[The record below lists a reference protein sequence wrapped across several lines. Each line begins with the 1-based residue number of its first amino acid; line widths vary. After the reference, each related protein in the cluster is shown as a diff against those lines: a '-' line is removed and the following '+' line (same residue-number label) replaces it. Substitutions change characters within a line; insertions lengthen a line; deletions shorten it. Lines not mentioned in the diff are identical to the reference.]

1 MAASAARISS
11 AARRPS
17 SVWEGGM
24 RTSAITRSGRWALAL
39 RTRSGPS
46 PALPTTSWPSSSS
59 SRTRPSRSSSW
70 SSPITIRMRGPE
82 YGLRRPSLASCA
94 LNNADGEP
102 RGRLIKRI
110 VRLFRPYRGRTAL
123 ILVSILVTS
132 GLGIVNPLLIQ
143 VVFDDALFV
152 SGGPDLSLLYLL
164 VGVMIAIPIVTGV
177 LGVGQTYLT
186 NFVGNRVMQD
196 LRDRLYAHL
205 QSMPLAFFTGTRTG
219 EIQSRLAND
228 VGGVQTV
235 VTSTASSILSNVV
248 TVSSSLVAMVVL
260 SWQLTVVSLILVPL
274 FVFLTWRVGRVRR
287 AVTAETQESMAEMSA
302 ITQETLSV
310 SGILLSKVFERRA
323 DEIERYRRAN
333 ERLAG
338 LQVRQQMTGQG
349 FFALVQAF
357 FGITP
362 AIIYLVAGV
371 TLEGGSGAA
380 ISAGTIVAFTTLQT
394 RLFFPI
400 IQLLRVSVEIQSSLA
415 LFERVFEYLDLQP
428 DIVDSPDAVRLDP
441 QSVRGEVALRDVIFE
456 YPESSPLAVA
466 AAVSTDGADGRPR
479 RRALDELSLTIEP
492 GQLAALV
499 GPSGAGKTTVSYLI
513 PRLYDP
519 TSGAVEIDG
528 IDVRRIMLASLAE
541 IVGVVTQ
548 ETYLFHAS
556 VRENLLYA
564 KRDATQEE
572 LEAAA
577 RAALIHDRIVELDD
591 GYDTLVGE
599 RGYRLSGGEK
609 QRIAIARVVLK
620 DPRVL
625 ILDEATSALDTTS
638 ERLVQAALEPLM
650 EGRTTLAIAHRLST
664 ILAADKILFV
674 DRGRLVEQGAHSELL
689 ARGGLYAQLYHEQFQ
704 DGLVEA
710 SCADG
715 VVLSNGGVVRT
726 GQAA

>member
-1 MAASAARISS
+1 MADATVDR
-11 AARRPS
+11 
-17 SVWEGGM
+17 E
-24 RTSAITRSGRWALAL
+24 
-39 RTRSGPS
+39 
-46 PALPTTSWPSSSS
+46 
-59 SRTRPSRSSSW
+59 
-70 SSPITIRMRGPE
+70 
-82 YGLRRPSLASCA
+82 
-94 LNNADGEP
+94 
-102 RGRLIKRI
+102 RGRLVRRI
-110 VRLFRPYRGRTAL
+110 VGLFAAYRGRTAL
-123 ILVSILVTS
+123 ILASIVVTS
-132 GLGIVNPLLIQ
+132 ALGIVNPLLIQ

-152 SGGPDLSLLYLL
+152 QGGPDLGLLYAL
-164 VGVMIAIPIVTGV
+164 VALMVAIPIVLGL
-177 LGVGQTYLT
+177 LGVAQTYLT
-186 NFVGNRVMQD
+186 NWVGNQVMQD
-196 LRDRLYAHL
+196 LRDRLYSHL

-248 TVSSSLVAMVVL
+248 TVISSLVAMVIL
-260 SWQLTVVSLILVPL
+260 SWELTAVSLILVPL
-274 FVFLTWRVGRVRR
+274 FVYLTWRVGRLRR
-287 AVTAETQESMAEMSA
+287 AVTAQTQESMAEMSA

-310 SGILLSKVFERRA
+310 SGILLAKVFERRA

-362 AIIYLVAGV
+362 AIVYLVAGV
-371 TLEGGSGAA
+371 GLAGGSGPQ
-380 ISAGTIVAFTTLQT
+380 ISAGTIVAFTALQT

-400 IQLLRVSVEIQSSLA
+400 ISLLRVSVEIQSSLA
-415 LFERVFEYLDLQP
+415 LFERVFEYLDLEAE
-428 DIVDSPDAVRLDP
+428 IVDSPDARTLDP
-441 QSVRGEVALRDVIFE
+441 SSVRGEVGFRDVSFE
-456 YPESSPLAVA
+456 YPRSSPLIDGPVG
-466 AAVSTDGADGRPR
+466 DGADGRPR
-479 RRALDELSLTIEP
+479 RRALNHLSLTVEP

-519 TSGAVEIDG
+519 TEGRVEIDG
-528 IDVRRIMLASLAE
+528 LDVRKIRLASLSE

-556 VRENLLYA
+556 VRDNLLYA
-564 KRDATQEE
+564 RRDATQEE

-577 RAALIHDRIVELDD
+577 RAALIHDRITELDE
-591 GYDTLVGE
+591 GYDTFVGE

-609 QRIAIARVVLK
+609 QRVAIARVFLK
-620 DPRVL
+620 DPRIL

-638 ERLVQAALEPLM
+638 ERLVQAAFEPLM
-650 EGRTTLAIAHRLST
+650 KGRTTLAIAHRLST
-664 ILAADKILFV
+664 IFAADVIFV
-674 DRGRLVEQGAHSELL
+674 LDRGRLVERGTHAELL
-689 ARGGLYAQLYHEQFQ
+689 ARGGVYARLYHEQFQ

-715 VVLSNGGVVRT
+715 VVLSNGGVVHT
-726 GQAA
+726 GRAPEPVA

>member
-1 MAASAARISS
+1 MN
-11 AARRPS
+11 P
-17 SVWEGGM
+17 V
-24 RTSAITRSGRWALAL
+24 T
-39 RTRSGPS
+39 P
-46 PALPTTSWPSSSS
+46 
-59 SRTRPSRSSSW
+59 
-70 SSPITIRMRGPE
+70 
-82 YGLRRPSLASCA
+82 GLVR
-94 LNNADGEP
+94 
-102 RGRLIKRI
+102 RI
-110 VRLFRPYRGRTAL
+110 VGLFRPYRGLTAL

-143 VVFDDALFV
+143 VVFDDALFPP
-152 SGGPDLSLLYLL
+152 GGPDLGLLYVL
-164 VGVMIAIPIVTGV
+164 VGVMVAIPIVLGL

-186 NFVGNRVMQD
+186 NLVGNRVMQD

-248 TVSSSLVAMVVL
+248 TVVSSLVAMVVL
-260 SWQLTVVSLILVPL
+260 SWELTVVSLILVPL
-274 FVFLTWRVGRVRR
+274 FVYLTWRVGRVRR
-287 AVTAETQESMAEMSA
+287 AVTAQTQESMAEMSA

-371 TLEGGSGAA
+371 ALDSGSGPQ
-380 ISAGTIVAFTTLQT
+380 ISAGTIVAFTALQT

-415 LFERVFEYLDLQP
+415 LFERVFEYLDLESE
-428 DIVDSPDAVRLDP
+428 IVDAPDAVDLDP
-441 QSVRGEVALRDVIFE
+441 RAVRGHVALHDVSFE
-456 YPESSPLAVA
+456 YPQGSPL
-466 AAVSTDGADGRPR
+466 SGDGSGDGADGRPR
-479 RRALDELSLTIEP
+479 RRALDDLSLTIEP

-519 TSGAVEIDG
+519 SSGRVEIDG
-528 IDVRRIMLASLAE
+528 VEVRKIRLASLAE

-556 VRENLLYA
+556 VRDNLLYA
-564 KRDATQEE
+564 KRDATQDE
-572 LEAAA
+572 LEEAA
-577 RAALIHDRIVELDD
+577 RAALIHDRIAELDE

-609 QRIAIARVVLK
+609 QRVAIARVFLK
-620 DPRVL
+620 DPRIL

-638 ERLVQAALEPLM
+638 ERLVQAAFEPLM

-664 ILAADKILFV
+664 IFAADVIFV
-674 DRGRLVEQGAHSELL
+674 LDGGRLVESGTHAELL
-689 ARGGLYAQLYHEQFQ
+689 ARGDLYARLYHEQFQ

-715 VVLSNGGVVRT
+715 VVLANGGVVRT
-726 GQAA
+726 GGVASTVLDQ

>member
-1 MAASAARISS
+1 
-11 AARRPS
+11 
-17 SVWEGGM
+17 
-24 RTSAITRSGRWALAL
+24 LN
-39 RTRSGPS
+39 
-46 PALPTTSWPSSSS
+46 TTD
-59 SRTRPSRSSSW
+59 
-70 SSPITIRMRGPE
+70 
-82 YGLRRPSLASCA
+82 A
-94 LNNADGEP
+94 EP
-102 RGRLIKRI
+102 RARLVKRI

-152 SGGPDLSLLYLL
+152 EGGPDLGLLYPL

-186 NFVGNRVMQD
+186 NVVGNRVMQD

-362 AIIYLVAGV
+362 AIIYLVAGL
-371 TLEGGSGAA
+371 TLDSGSGPA

-415 LFERVFEYLDLQP
+415 LFERVFEYLDLEP
-428 DIVDSPDAVRLDP
+428 EIVDAPDAVEPDP
-441 QSVRGEVALRDVIFE
+441 RFVRGEVALRDVTFE
-456 YPESSPLAVA
+456 YPA
-466 AAVSTDGADGRPR
+466 ADDGRPSSDGSGR
-479 RRALDELSLTIEP
+479 RRALDHLSLAIEP

-519 TSGAVEIDG
+519 SSGTVEIDG
-528 IDVRRIMLASLAE
+528 TDVRKIRLASLAE

-556 VRENLLYA
+556 VRANLLYA
-564 KRDATQEE
+564 RPDASEDE

-609 QRIAIARVVLK
+609 QRIAIARVILK

-650 EGRTTLAIAHRLST
+650 EGRTTIAIAHRLST
-664 ILAADKILFV
+664 IFAADVIFV
-674 DRGRLVEQGAHSELL
+674 LDRGQLIEQGTHAELL
-689 ARGGLYAQLYHEQFQ
+689 AQGGVYARLYHEQFQ

-715 VVLSNGGVVRT
+715 VVLANGGVVHT
-726 GQAA
+726 GAAA

>member
-1 MAASAARISS
+1 VR
-11 AARRPS
+11 
-17 SVWEGGM
+17 
-24 RTSAITRSGRWALAL
+24 
-39 RTRSGPS
+39 
-46 PALPTTSWPSSSS
+46 
-59 SRTRPSRSSSW
+59 
-70 SSPITIRMRGPE
+70 
-82 YGLRRPSLASCA
+82 
-94 LNNADGEP
+94 
-102 RGRLIKRI
+102 RI
-110 VRLFRPYRGRTAL
+110 VGLFSPYRGRTAL
-123 ILVSILVTS
+123 ILVSIVVTS
-132 GLGIVNPLLIQ
+132 ALGIVNPLLIQ
-143 VVFDDALFV
+143 VVFDDALFTE
-152 SGGPDLSLLYLL
+152 GGPKLGLLYAL
-164 VGVMIAIPIVTGV
+164 VGVMVAIPLV
-177 LGVGQTYLT
+177 LGALGVAQTYLT
-186 NFVGNRVMQD
+186 NWVGNRVMQD
-196 LRDRLYAHL
+196 LRDRLYVHL

-248 TVSSSLVAMVVL
+248 TVASSMVAMLVL
-260 SWQLTVVSLILVPL
+260 SWELTLVSLILVPL
-274 FVFLTWRVGRVRR
+274 FVFLTWRVGRARR
-287 AVTAETQESMAEMSA
+287 AVTARTQESMAEMSA

-310 SGILLSKVFERRA
+310 SGILLAKVFERRA

-362 AIIYLVAGV
+362 AIVYLVAGI
-371 TLEGGSGAA
+371 TLASGTGPQ
-380 ISAGTIVAFTTLQT
+380 ISAGTIVAFTALQT

-400 IQLLRVSVEIQSSLA
+400 ISLLRVSVEIQSSLA
-415 LFERVFEYLDLQP
+415 LFERVFEYLDLEAE
-428 DIVDSPDAVRLDP
+428 IVDAPDAVTLEP
-441 QSVRGEVALRDVIFE
+441 EAVRGGVTLDDVSFF
-456 YPESSPLAVA
+456 YPQSSPLAGDRDG
-466 AAVSTDGADGRPR
+466 DGAGPPAR
-479 RRALDELSLTIEP
+479 RRALDHLSLKVEP

-513 PRLYDP
+513 PRLYDA
-519 TSGAVEIDG
+519 SEGRVEVDG
-528 IDVRRIMLASLAE
+528 LDVRKIRLASLSQ

-556 VRENLLYA
+556 VRDNLIYA

-577 RAALIHDRIVELDD
+577 RSALSHDRIVELDD

-609 QRIAIARVVLK
+609 QRVAIARVILK
-620 DPRVL
+620 DPRIL

-638 ERLVQAALEPLM
+638 ERLVQAAFEPLM
-650 EGRTTLAIAHRLST
+650 EGRTTVAIAHRLST
-664 ILAADKILFV
+664 IFAADVIFV
-674 DRGRLVEQGAHSELL
+674 LDRGRLAERGTHAGLL

-715 VVLSNGGVVRT
+715 VVLSNGGVVHT
-726 GQAA
+726 GQAAGRAA

>member
-1 MAASAARISS
+1 M
-11 AARRPS
+11 
-17 SVWEGGM
+17 
-24 RTSAITRSGRWALAL
+24 
-39 RTRSGPS
+39 
-46 PALPTTSWPSSSS
+46 
-59 SRTRPSRSSSW
+59 
-70 SSPITIRMRGPE
+70 
-82 YGLRRPSLASCA
+82 
-94 LNNADGEP
+94 NNADGEP
-102 RGRLIKRI
+102 RGRLVKRI

-152 SGGPDLSLLYLL
+152 AGGPDLSLLYVL

-186 NFVGNRVMQD
+186 NIVGNRVMQD

-205 QSMPLAFFTGTRTG
+205 QSMPLSFFTGTRTG

-371 TLEGGSGAA
+371 ALDSGSGPA

-415 LFERVFEYLDLQP
+415 LFERVFEYLDLEP
-428 DIVDSPDAVRLDP
+428 EIVDAPDAVALDP
-441 QSVRGEVALRDVIFE
+441 RTVRGEVALRDVVFE
-456 YPESSPLAVA
+456 YPASSPLAEA
-466 AAVSTDGADGRPR
+466 ADAASTDGADGRPR
-479 RRALDELSLTIEP
+479 RRALDGLSLTIEP

-513 PRLYDP
+513 PRLYDA
-519 TSGAVEIDG
+519 TSGAVEIDD
-528 IDVRRIMLASLAE
+528 IDVRQIRLASLAE

-556 VRENLLYA
+556 VRDNLLYA
-564 KRDATQEE
+564 RRDATQEE
-572 LEAAA
+572 IEAAA

-609 QRIAIARVVLK
+609 QRIAIARVILK

-664 ILAADKILFV
+664 IFAADVIFV
-674 DRGRLVEQGAHSELL
+674 LDRGRLVERGTHAELL
-689 ARGGLYAQLYHEQFQ
+689 SAGGIYARLYHEQFQ

-715 VVLSNGGVVRT
+715 VVLANGGVVRT

>member
-1 MAASAARISS
+1 LSIDGPA
-11 AARRPS
+11 P
-17 SVWEGGM
+17 
-24 RTSAITRSGRWALAL
+24 
-39 RTRSGPS
+39 RTR
-46 PALPTTSWPSSSS
+46 LV
-59 SRTRPSRSSSW
+59 
-70 SSPITIRMRGPE
+70 
-82 YGLRRPSLASCA
+82 
-94 LNNADGEP
+94 
-102 RGRLIKRI
+102 KRI

-152 SGGPDLSLLYLL
+152 EGGPNLGLLYAL
-164 VGVMIAIPIVTGV
+164 VGVMVAIPIVSGL

-186 NFVGNRVMQD
+186 NIVGNRVMQD

-248 TVSSSLVAMVVL
+248 TVSSSLVAMVIL

-362 AIIYLVAGV
+362 AIIYLVAG
-371 TLEGGSGAA
+371 LALDSGSGPA

-415 LFERVFEYLDLQP
+415 LFERVFEYLDLEP
-428 DIVDSPDAVRLDP
+428 DIVDAPDAVRLDP
-441 QSVRGEVALRDVIFE
+441 RSVRGEVALRDVTFQ
-456 YPESSPLAVA
+456 YPESSPLPA
-466 AAVSTDGADGRPR
+466 ATETTDGADGRPR
-479 RRALDELSLTIEP
+479 RRALDQLSLTVEP

-499 GPSGAGKTTVSYLI
+499 GPSGAGKTTVTYLI
-513 PRLYDP
+513 PRLYDA
-519 TSGAVEIDG
+519 TSGTVEIDG
-528 IDVRRIMLASLAE
+528 TNVRTIQLSSLAE
-541 IVGVVTQ
+541 IVGIVTQ

-556 VRENLLYA
+556 VRDNLLYA
-564 KRDATQEE
+564 RRDASEEE

-620 DPRVL
+620 DPRIL

-638 ERLVQAALEPLM
+638 ERLVQAAFEPLM
-650 EGRTTLAIAHRLST
+650 EGRTTIAIAHRLST
-664 ILAADKILFV
+664 IFAADVIFV
-674 DRGRLVEQGAHSELL
+674 LDRGRLVERGTHSELL

-715 VVLSNGGVVRT
+715 VVLSNGGVVHT
-726 GQAA
+726 GSAA

>member
-1 MAASAARISS
+1 LS
-11 AARRPS
+11 
-17 SVWEGGM
+17 
-24 RTSAITRSGRWALAL
+24 
-39 RTRSGPS
+39 
-46 PALPTTSWPSSSS
+46 TTD
-59 SRTRPSRSSSW
+59 
-70 SSPITIRMRGPE
+70 
-82 YGLRRPSLASCA
+82 A
-94 LNNADGEP
+94 EP
-102 RGRLIKRI
+102 RARLVKRI

-152 SGGPDLSLLYLL
+152 QGGPDLGLLYTL
-164 VGVMIAIPIVTGV
+164 VAIMVAIPIVTGLLAV
-177 LGVGQTYLT
+177 WQTYLT

-260 SWQLTVVSLILVPL
+260 SWQLTVVSLLLVPL
-274 FVFLTWRVGRVRR
+274 FVFLTWRVGRARR
-287 AVTAETQESMAEMSA
+287 AVTAQTQESMAEMSA

-371 TLEGGSGAA
+371 TLDGGSGPA

-428 DIVDSPDAVRLDP
+428 DIVDAPDAVRLDP
-441 QSVRGEVALRDVIFE
+441 QSVRGQVALRDVTFE

-479 RRALDELSLTIEP
+479 RRALDQLSLTIEP

-519 TSGAVEIDG
+519 TSGTVEIDA
-528 IDVRRIMLASLAE
+528 IDVRRIRLASLAE

-556 VRENLLYA
+556 VRDNLLYA

-664 ILAADKILFV
+664 IFAADVIFV
-674 DRGRLVEQGAHSELL
+674 LDRGRLAERGTHAELL
-689 ARGGLYAQLYHEQFQ
+689 AHGGIYARLYHEQFQ

-715 VVLSNGGVVRT
+715 IVLSNGGVLRT

>member
-1 MAASAARISS
+1 MSS
-11 AARRPS
+11 T
-17 SVWEGGM
+17 GQ
-24 RTSAITRSGRWALAL
+24 
-39 RTRSGPS
+39 
-46 PALPTTSWPSSSS
+46 
-59 SRTRPSRSSSW
+59 
-70 SSPITIRMRGPE
+70 
-82 YGLRRPSLASCA
+82 
-94 LNNADGEP
+94 EP
-102 RGRLIKRI
+102 RARLVKRI
-110 VRLFRPYRGRTAL
+110 VSLFRPYRARTAL

-152 SGGPDLSLLYLL
+152 QGGPDLSLLYTL
-164 VGVMIAIPIVTGV
+164 VAVMVAIPILTGV
-177 LGVGQTYLT
+177 LGVAQTYLT
-186 NFVGNRVMQD
+186 NVVGNRVMQD

-248 TVSSSLVAMVVL
+248 TVTSSLVAMAVL
-260 SWQLTVVSLILVPL
+260 SWELTLVSLVLVPL
-274 FVFLTWRVGRVRR
+274 FVFLTYRVGRVRR

-310 SGILLSKVFERRA
+310 SGILLSKVFERRG

-362 AIIYLVAGV
+362 AIIYLVAGL
-371 TLEGGSGAA
+371 TLDSGSGPA

-415 LFERVFEYLDLQP
+415 LFERVFEYLDLEP
-428 DIVDSPDAVRLDP
+428 EIVDAPDAVRLDP
-441 QSVRGEVALRDVIFE
+441 RAVRGEVALRDVSFQ
-456 YPESSPLAVA
+456 YPESSPLAA
-466 AAVSTDGADGRPR
+466 AAALDGSDGRPR
-479 RRALDELSLTIEP
+479 RRALDQLSLTIEP

-499 GPSGAGKTTVSYLI
+499 GPSGAGKTTISYLI
-513 PRLYDP
+513 PRLYDA

-528 IDVRRIMLASLAE
+528 VDVRKIRLASLSE

-556 VRENLLYA
+556 VRDNLLYA
-564 KRDATQEE
+564 RRDASQSE

-577 RAALIHDRIVELDD
+577 RAALIHDRIVELDH

-638 ERLVQAALEPLM
+638 ERLVQAAFEPLM

-664 ILAADKILFV
+664 IFAADVIFV
-674 DRGRLVEQGAHSELL
+674 LDLGRLVERGTHAELL
-689 ARGGLYAQLYHEQFQ
+689 SLGGIYARLYHEQFQ

-710 SCADG
+710 SCANG

-726 GQAA
+726 GPAPDRVAQPQ

>member
-1 MAASAARISS
+1 M
-11 AARRPS
+11 RP
-17 SVWEGGM
+17 
-24 RTSAITRSGRWALAL
+24 
-39 RTRSGPS
+39 
-46 PALPTTSWPSSSS
+46 
-59 SRTRPSRSSSW
+59 
-70 SSPITIRMRGPE
+70 
-82 YGLRRPSLASCA
+82 LASFA
-94 LNNADGEP
+94 LSNAAEP
-102 RGRLIKRI
+102 RARLVNRI

-143 VVFDDALFV
+143 VVFDDALFPA
-152 SGGPDLSLLYLL
+152 GGPDLGLLYVL
-164 VGVMIAIPIVTGV
+164 VGVMIAIPIVSGV
-177 LGVGQTYLT
+177 IGVGQTYLT
-186 NFVGNRVMQD
+186 NVVGNRVMQD

-235 VTSTASSILSNVV
+235 VTSTASSILSNIV
-248 TVSSSLVAMVVL
+248 TVSSSLVAMIVL
-260 SWQLTVVSLILVPL
+260 SWELTVVSLILVPL
-274 FVFLTWRVGRVRR
+274 FVFLTWRVGRLRR

-310 SGILLSKVFERRA
+310 SGILLSKVFERRG

-362 AIIYLVAGV
+362 AIIYLVAGIA
-371 TLEGGSGAA
+371 LDSGSGPA
-380 ISAGTIVAFTTLQT
+380 ISAGTVVAFTTLQT

-415 LFERVFEYLDLQP
+415 LFERVFEYLDLEP
-428 DIVDSPDAVRLDP
+428 EIVDAPDALRLDP
-441 QSVRGEVALRDVIFE
+441 RSVRGEVALRDVTFQ
-456 YPESSPLAVA
+456 YPEASPA
-466 AAVSTDGADGRPR
+466 AAAAATDGSDGRPR
-479 RRALDELSLTIEP
+479 RRALDRLSLTIEP

-499 GPSGAGKTTVSYLI
+499 GPSGAGKTTISYLI
-513 PRLYDP
+513 PRLYDA

-528 IDVRRIMLASLAE
+528 TDVRKIRLASLAE

-556 VRENLLYA
+556 VRDNLLYA
-564 KRDATQEE
+564 RRDASQAE

-577 RAALIHDRIVELDD
+577 RAALIHDRIMELDD

-620 DPRVL
+620 DPRIL

-638 ERLVQAALEPLM
+638 ERLVQGALEPLM

-664 ILAADKILFV
+664 IFAADVIFV
-674 DRGRLVEQGAHSELL
+674 LDRGSLAERGTHAELL
-689 ARGGLYAQLYHEQFQ
+689 ARGGVYARLYHEQFQ

-726 GQAA
+726 GTAA

>member
-1 MAASAARISS
+1 VSD
-11 AARRPS
+11 
-17 SVWEGGM
+17 V
-24 RTSAITRSGRWALAL
+24 
-39 RTRSGPS
+39 S
-46 PALPTTSWPSSSS
+46 PQTG
-59 SRTRPSRSSSW
+59 TRP
-70 SSPITIRMRGPE
+70 
-82 YGLRRPSLASCA
+82 
-94 LNNADGEP
+94 
-102 RGRLIKRI
+102 RLIKRI
-110 VRLFRPYRGRTAL
+110 VGLFRPYRGRTLL
-123 ILVSILVTS
+123 ILASIFVTS

-152 SGGPDLSLLYLL
+152 EGGPDLSLLYVL
-164 VGVMIAIPIVTGV
+164 VGVMVAIPIVLGV
-177 LGVGQTYLT
+177 LGIAQTYLT

-248 TVSSSLVAMVVL
+248 TVTSSLVAMVVL

-274 FVFLTWRVGRVRR
+274 FVFLTWRVGRARR

-310 SGILLSKVFERRA
+310 SGVLLAKVFERRA

-362 AIIYLVAGV
+362 AIIYLVAG
-371 TLEGGSGAA
+371 LALSSGSGPQ
-380 ISAGTIVAFTTLQT
+380 ISAGTIVAFTALQT

-400 IQLLRVSVEIQSSLA
+400 VQLLRVSVEIQSSLA
-415 LFERVFEYLDLQP
+415 LFERVFEYLDLEP
-428 DIVDSPDAVRLDP
+428 DIVDAPGAVDLDP
-441 QSVRGEVALRDVIFE
+441 RAVRGEVVFRDVVFE
-456 YPESSPLAVA
+456 YPEASPLAEQA
-466 AAVSTDGADGRPR
+466 RSDGARR
-479 RRALDELSLTIEP
+479 RRALDHLSLTIEP

-519 TSGAVEIDG
+519 TRGEVEVDG
-528 IDVRRIMLASLAE
+528 VPVRNIRLASLAE
-541 IVGVVTQ
+541 LVGVVTQ
-548 ETYLFHAS
+548 ETYLFHAT
-556 VRENLLYA
+556 VRDNLLYA
-564 KRDATQEE
+564 KRDASDEE

-591 GYDTLVGE
+591 GYDTMVGE

-609 QRIAIARVVLK
+609 QRVAIARIFLK
-620 DPRVL
+620 DPRIL

-638 ERLVQAALEPLM
+638 ERLVQAAFQPLM
-650 EGRTTLAIAHRLST
+650 QGRTTLAIAHRLST
-664 ILAADKILFV
+664 IYAADVIFV
-674 DRGRLVEQGAHSELL
+674 LDRGRLVERGTHAELL
-689 ARGGLYAQLYHEQFQ
+689 ARGGLYARLYHEQFQ

-715 VVLSNGGVVRT
+715 IVLSNGGVVHT
-726 GQAA
+726 GAAADLAREG

>member
-1 MAASAARISS
+1 
-11 AARRPS
+11 
-17 SVWEGGM
+17 
-24 RTSAITRSGRWALAL
+24 
-39 RTRSGPS
+39 
-46 PALPTTSWPSSSS
+46 
-59 SRTRPSRSSSW
+59 
-70 SSPITIRMRGPE
+70 
-82 YGLRRPSLASCA
+82 
-94 LNNADGEP
+94 
-102 RGRLIKRI
+102 

-143 VVFDDALFV
+143 VVFDDALFPP
-152 SGGPDLSLLYLL
+152 GGPDLGLLYLL
-164 VGVMIAIPIVTGV
+164 VGVMIAIPIVSGV

-186 NFVGNRVMQD
+186 NVVGNRVMQD

-235 VTSTASSILSNVV
+235 VTSTASSILSNIV
-248 TVSSSLVAMVVL
+248 TVSSSLVAMIVL
-260 SWQLTVVSLILVPL
+260 SWELTVVSLILVPL
-274 FVFLTWRVGRVRR
+274 FVFLTWRVGRLRR

-362 AIIYLVAGV
+362 AIIYLVAGIA
-371 TLEGGSGAA
+371 LDSGSGPA

-415 LFERVFEYLDLQP
+415 LFERVFEYLDLEP
-428 DIVDSPDAVRLDP
+428 EIVDAPDAVRLDP
-441 QSVRGEVALRDVIFE
+441 RSVRGEVALREVTFQ
-456 YPESSPLAVA
+456 YPEASPA
-466 AAVSTDGADGRPR
+466 ATDGSDGRPR
-479 RRALDELSLTIEP
+479 RRALDGLSLTIEP

-499 GPSGAGKTTVSYLI
+499 GPSGAGKTTISYLI
-513 PRLYDP
+513 PRLYDA

-528 IDVRRIMLASLAE
+528 TDVRKIRLASLAE

-556 VRENLLYA
+556 VRDNLLYA
-564 KRDATQEE
+564 RRDATEAE

-577 RAALIHDRIVELDD
+577 RAALIHDRIMELDD

-620 DPRVL
+620 DPRIL

-664 ILAADKILFV
+664 IFAADVIFV
-674 DRGRLVEQGAHSELL
+674 LDRGALVERGTHAELL
-689 ARGGLYAQLYHEQFQ
+689 ARGGVYARLYHEQFQ

-726 GQAA
+726 GTAA

>member
-1 MAASAARISS
+1 LS
-11 AARRPS
+11 
-17 SVWEGGM
+17 
-24 RTSAITRSGRWALAL
+24 
-39 RTRSGPS
+39 
-46 PALPTTSWPSSSS
+46 
-59 SRTRPSRSSSW
+59 
-70 SSPITIRMRGPE
+70 
-82 YGLRRPSLASCA
+82 
-94 LNNADGEP
+94 NADGEP
-102 RGRLIKRI
+102 RGRLVKRI

-152 SGGPDLSLLYLL
+152 EGGPDLGLLYAL
-164 VGVMIAIPIVTGV
+164 VAVMIAIPIVTGV

-248 TVSSSLVAMVVL
+248 TVASSLVAMIVL
-260 SWQLTVVSLILVPL
+260 SWELTVVSLILVPL

-362 AIIYLVAGV
+362 AIIYLVAGIA
-371 TLEGGSGAA
+371 LDGGGGPA

-415 LFERVFEYLDLQP
+415 LFERVFEYLDLEP
-428 DIVDSPDAVRLDP
+428 EIVDAPDAVGLDP
-441 QSVRGEVALRDVIFE
+441 RFVRGEVALREVTFE
-456 YPESSPLAVA
+456 YPA
-466 AAVSTDGADGRPR
+466 ADDGRPSSDGSGR
-479 RRALDELSLTIEP
+479 RRALDHLSLAIEP

-499 GPSGAGKTTVSYLI
+499 GPSGAGKTTISYLI

-519 TSGAVEIDG
+519 SSGTVEIDG
-528 IDVRRIMLASLAE
+528 TDVRKIRLASLAE

-556 VRENLLYA
+556 VRDNLLYA
-564 KRDATQEE
+564 RPDAAEDE

-609 QRIAIARVVLK
+609 QRIAIARVILK

-664 ILAADKILFV
+664 IFAADVIFV
-674 DRGRLVEQGAHSELL
+674 LDRGRLVERGTHAELL
-689 ARGGLYAQLYHEQFQ
+689 AHGGLYARLYHEQFQ

-715 VVLSNGGVVRT
+715 VVLANGGVVRT

>member
-1 MAASAARISS
+1 VRLSD
-11 AARRPS
+11 
-17 SVWEGGM
+17 
-24 RTSAITRSGRWALAL
+24 
-39 RTRSGPS
+39 
-46 PALPTTSWPSSSS
+46 
-59 SRTRPSRSSSW
+59 
-70 SSPITIRMRGPE
+70 
-82 YGLRRPSLASCA
+82 
-94 LNNADGEP
+94 ADGEP
-102 RGRLIKRI
+102 RARLVKRI

-152 SGGPDLSLLYLL
+152 EGGPNLGLLYAL
-164 VGVMIAIPIVTGV
+164 VAVMIAIPIVSGAI
-177 LGVGQTYLT
+177 GVGQTYLT

-205 QSMPLAFFTGTRTG
+205 QAMPLAFFTGTRTG

-248 TVSSSLVAMVVL
+248 TVASSLVAMVVL
-260 SWQLTVVSLILVPL
+260 SWQLTAVSLVLVPF
-274 FVFLTWRVGRVRR
+274 FVYLTWRVGRVRR

-323 DEIERYRRAN
+323 DEIARYRRAN

-362 AIIYLVAGV
+362 AIIYLVAGIA
-371 TLEGGSGAA
+371 LEGGGGTP

-400 IQLLRVSVEIQSSLA
+400 MQLLRVSVEIQSSLA
-415 LFERVFEYLDLQP
+415 LFERVFEYLDLEP
-428 DIVDSPDAVRLDP
+428 EIVDAPDAVALDRRT
-441 QSVRGEVALRDVIFE
+441 VRGEVSLRDVSFS
-456 YPESSPLAVA
+456 YPESSPLAPA
-466 AAVSTDGADGRPR
+466 GSADGSDGRPR
-479 RRALDELSLTIEP
+479 RRALDRVSLTIEP

-513 PRLYDP
+513 PRLYDASDG
-519 TSGAVEIDG
+519 TVAIDG
-528 IDVRRIMLASLAE
+528 LDVRAIRLASLAE

-564 KRDATQEE
+564 KRDASQAE

-609 QRIAIARVVLK
+609 QRLAIARVILK
-620 DPRVL
+620 DPRIL

-650 EGRTTLAIAHRLST
+650 EGRTTVAIAHRLST
-664 ILAADKILFV
+664 IFAADVIFV
-674 DRGRLVEQGAHSELL
+674 LDRGRLVEQGTHAELL
-689 ARGGLYAQLYHEQFQ
+689 ARGGLYARLYHEQFQ

-715 VVLSNGGVVRT
+715 VVLANGGVVMT

>member
-1 MAASAARISS
+1 M
-11 AARRPS
+11 
-17 SVWEGGM
+17 
-24 RTSAITRSGRWALAL
+24 
-39 RTRSGPS
+39 
-46 PALPTTSWPSSSS
+46 
-59 SRTRPSRSSSW
+59 
-70 SSPITIRMRGPE
+70 
-82 YGLRRPSLASCA
+82 
-94 LNNADGEP
+94 
-102 RGRLIKRI
+102 KRI

-143 VVFDDALFV
+143 VVFDDALFAA
-152 SGGPDLSLLYLL
+152 GGPNLGLLYAL
-164 VGVMIAIPIVTGV
+164 VAVMVAIPIVTGL

-186 NFVGNRVMQD
+186 NVVGNRVMQD
-196 LRDRLYAHL
+196 LRDRLYEHL

-248 TVSSSLVAMVVL
+248 TVTSSLVAMVVL
-260 SWQLTVVSLILVPL
+260 SWQLTAVSLVLVPL
-274 FVFLTWRVGRVRR
+274 FVFLTYRVGRVRR

-357 FGITP
+357 FGVTP
-362 AIIYLVAGV
+362 AIIYLVAGI
-371 TLEGGSGAA
+371 TLDSGSGPA

-415 LFERVFEYLDLQP
+415 LFERVFEYLDLEP
-428 DIVDSPDAVRLDP
+428 EIVDAPDAMRLDP
-441 QSVRGEVALRDVIFE
+441 HSVRGEVALRDVSFQ
-456 YPESSPLAVA
+456 YPESSPPAEATAGGSV
-466 AAVSTDGADGRPR
+466 DGRPR
-479 RRALDELSLTIEP
+479 RRALDQLSLTIEP

-499 GPSGAGKTTVSYLI
+499 GPSGAGKTTISYLI
-513 PRLYDP
+513 PRLYDAS
-519 TSGAVEIDG
+519 SGTVEIDG
-528 IDVRRIMLASLAE
+528 TDVRKIRLASLSG

-556 VRENLLYA
+556 VRDNLLYA
-564 KRDATQEE
+564 KRDASKSE

-577 RAALIHDRIVELDD
+577 RAALIHDRILELDD

-638 ERLVQAALEPLM
+638 ERLVQAAFEPLM

-664 ILAADKILFV
+664 IFAADVIFV
-674 DRGRLVEQGAHSELL
+674 LDRGRLVEQGTHAELL
-689 ARGGLYAQLYHEQFQ
+689 GLGGLYARLYHEQFQ

-726 GQAA
+726 GSAADRVAEA

>member
-1 MAASAARISS
+1 M
-11 AARRPS
+11 RP
-17 SVWEGGM
+17 
-24 RTSAITRSGRWALAL
+24 
-39 RTRSGPS
+39 
-46 PALPTTSWPSSSS
+46 
-59 SRTRPSRSSSW
+59 
-70 SSPITIRMRGPE
+70 
-82 YGLRRPSLASCA
+82 LASFA
-94 LNNADGEP
+94 LSNAAEP
-102 RGRLIKRI
+102 RARLVNRI

-143 VVFDDALFV
+143 VVFDDALFPA
-152 SGGPDLSLLYLL
+152 GGPDLGLLYVL
-164 VGVMIAIPIVTGV
+164 VGVMIAIPIVSGV
-177 LGVGQTYLT
+177 IGVGQTYLT
-186 NFVGNRVMQD
+186 NVVGNRVMQD

-235 VTSTASSILSNVV
+235 VTSTASSILSNIV
-248 TVSSSLVAMVVL
+248 TVSSSLVAMIVL
-260 SWQLTVVSLILVPL
+260 SWELTVVSLILVPL
-274 FVFLTWRVGRVRR
+274 FVFLTWRVGRLRR

-310 SGILLSKVFERRA
+310 SGILLSKVFERRG

-362 AIIYLVAGV
+362 AIIYLVAGIA
-371 TLEGGSGAA
+371 LDSGSGPA
-380 ISAGTIVAFTTLQT
+380 ISAGTVVAFTTLQT

-415 LFERVFEYLDLQP
+415 VFERVFEYLDLEP
-428 DIVDSPDAVRLDP
+428 EIVDAPDALRLDP
-441 QSVRGEVALRDVIFE
+441 RSVRGEVALRDVTFQ
-456 YPESSPLAVA
+456 YPEASTA
-466 AAVSTDGADGRPR
+466 AAAAATDGSDGRPR
-479 RRALDELSLTIEP
+479 RRALDRLSLTIEP

-499 GPSGAGKTTVSYLI
+499 GPSGAGKTTISYLI
-513 PRLYDP
+513 PRLYDA

-528 IDVRRIMLASLAE
+528 TDVRKIRLASLAE

-556 VRENLLYA
+556 VRDNLLYA
-564 KRDATQEE
+564 RRDASQAE

-577 RAALIHDRIVELDD
+577 RAALIHDRIMELDD

-620 DPRVL
+620 DPRIL

-638 ERLVQAALEPLM
+638 ERLVQGALEPLM

-664 ILAADKILFV
+664 IFAADVIFV
-674 DRGRLVEQGAHSELL
+674 LDRGSLAERGTHAELL
-689 ARGGLYAQLYHEQFQ
+689 ARGGVYARLYHEQFQ

-726 GQAA
+726 GTAA

>member
-1 MAASAARISS
+1 MVKDRAL
-11 AARRPS
+11 
-17 SVWEGGM
+17 
-24 RTSAITRSGRWALAL
+24 TSLTLSDATR
-39 RTRSGPS
+39 
-46 PALPTTSWPSSSS
+46 
-59 SRTRPSRSSSW
+59 
-70 SSPITIRMRGPE
+70 
-82 YGLRRPSLASCA
+82 
-94 LNNADGEP
+94 EP

-152 SGGPDLSLLYLL
+152 QGGPNLGLLYTL
-164 VGVMIAIPIVTGV
+164 VAVMVAIPLVTGA
-177 LGVGQTYLT
+177 LGVAQTYLT
-186 NFVGNRVMQD
+186 NVVGNRVMQD

-205 QSMPLAFFTGTRTG
+205 QAMPLAFFTGTRTG

-248 TVSSSLVAMVVL
+248 TVTSSLVAMVVL

-415 LFERVFEYLDLQP
+415 LFERVFEYLDLEP
-428 DIVDSPDAVRLDP
+428 EIVDAPDAVELDRA
-441 QSVRGEVALRDVIFE
+441 SVRGEIELQDVSFS
-456 YPESSPLAVA
+456 YPAGAPL
-466 AAVSTDGADGRPR
+466 VSVDGADGRPR
-479 RRALDELSLTIEP
+479 RRALDHLSLSIEP

-499 GPSGAGKTTVSYLI
+499 GPSGAGKTTISYLI
-513 PRLYDP
+513 PRLYDADDG
-519 TSGAVEIDG
+519 TVAIDG
-528 IDVRRIMLASLAE
+528 IDVRGVRLASLAD

-556 VRENLLYA
+556 VRDNLLYA
-564 KRDATQEE
+564 RRDATQEE

-577 RAALIHDRIVELDD
+577 RAALIHDRILELDD
-591 GYDTLVGE
+591 GYDTIVGE

-609 QRIAIARVVLK
+609 QRVAIARVVLK
-620 DPRVL
+620 DPRIL

-650 EGRTTLAIAHRLST
+650 AGRTTLAIAHRLST
-664 ILAADKILFV
+664 IFAADVIFV
-674 DRGRLVEQGAHSELL
+674 LDRGRLAEQGTHAELL
-689 ARGGLYAQLYHEQFQ
+689 DRGGLYARLYHEQFQ

-715 VVLSNGGVVRT
+715 VVLANGQVVHT

>member
-1 MAASAARISS
+1 LS
-11 AARRPS
+11 
-17 SVWEGGM
+17 
-24 RTSAITRSGRWALAL
+24 
-39 RTRSGPS
+39 
-46 PALPTTSWPSSSS
+46 
-59 SRTRPSRSSSW
+59 
-70 SSPITIRMRGPE
+70 
-82 YGLRRPSLASCA
+82 
-94 LNNADGEP
+94 NADGEP
-102 RGRLIKRI
+102 RARLVKRI

-152 SGGPDLSLLYLL
+152 QGGPNLGLLYTLIAIM
-164 VGVMIAIPIVTGV
+164 VAIPIVSGL
-177 LGVGQTYLT
+177 LGVGQTYMT
-186 NFVGNRVMQD
+186 NIVGNRVMQD

-248 TVSSSLVAMVVL
+248 TVSSSLVAMAVL
-260 SWQLTVVSLILVPL
+260 SWQLTIVSLILVPL
-274 FVFLTWRVGRVRR
+274 FVFLTWRVGRARR

-362 AIIYLVAGV
+362 AIIYLVAGL

-400 IQLLRVSVEIQSSLA
+400 VQLLRVSVEIQSSLA
-415 LFERVFEYLDLQP
+415 LFERVFEYLDLES
-428 DIVDSPDAVRLDP
+428 DIVDAPDALRLDP
-441 QSVRGEVALRDVIFE
+441 RSVKGEVALRDVIFE
-456 YPESSPLAVA
+456 YPESSPLAA
-466 AAVSTDGADGRPR
+466 AAAASTDGADGRPR
-479 RRALDELSLTIEP
+479 RRALDRLSLTIEP

-519 TSGAVEIDG
+519 TSGTVEIDG
-528 IDVRRIMLASLAE
+528 LDVRRIRLASLAE

-556 VRENLLYA
+556 VRDNLLYA
-564 KRDATQEE
+564 KRDASEEE

-638 ERLVQAALEPLM
+638 ERLVQAAFEPLM

-664 ILAADKILFV
+664 IFAADVIFV
-674 DRGRLVEQGAHSELL
+674 LDRGRLLERGTHAELL

-715 VVLSNGGVVRT
+715 VVLSNGGVVHT

>member
-1 MAASAARISS
+1 LSN
-11 AARRPS
+11 
-17 SVWEGGM
+17 GQ
-24 RTSAITRSGRWALAL
+24 
-39 RTRSGPS
+39 
-46 PALPTTSWPSSSS
+46 
-59 SRTRPSRSSSW
+59 
-70 SSPITIRMRGPE
+70 
-82 YGLRRPSLASCA
+82 
-94 LNNADGEP
+94 EP
-102 RGRLIKRI
+102 RARLVGRI

-143 VVFDDALFV
+143 VVFDDALFPP
-152 SGGPDLSLLYLL
+152 GGPDLGLLYVL
-164 VGVMIAIPIVTGV
+164 VGVMIAIPIVSGV

-186 NFVGNRVMQD
+186 NVVGNRVMQD

-235 VTSTASSILSNVV
+235 VTSTASSILSNIV
-248 TVSSSLVAMVVL
+248 TVSSSLVAMIVL
-260 SWQLTVVSLILVPL
+260 SWELTVVSLILVPL
-274 FVFLTWRVGRVRR
+274 FVFLTWRVGRLRR

-362 AIIYLVAGV
+362 AIIYLVAGIA
-371 TLEGGSGAA
+371 LDSGSGPA

-415 LFERVFEYLDLQP
+415 LFERVFEYLDLEP
-428 DIVDSPDAVRLDP
+428 EIVDAPDAVRLDP
-441 QSVRGEVALRDVIFE
+441 RSVRGEVALRDVTFE
-456 YPESSPLAVA
+456 YPQASPA
-466 AAVSTDGADGRPR
+466 ATDGSDGRPR
-479 RRALDELSLTIEP
+479 RRALDGLSLTIEP

-499 GPSGAGKTTVSYLI
+499 GPSGAGKTTISYLI
-513 PRLYDP
+513 PRLYDA

-528 IDVRRIMLASLAE
+528 TDVRKIRLASLAE

-556 VRENLLYA
+556 VRDNLLYA
-564 KRDATQEE
+564 RRDATEAE
-572 LEAAA
+572 LDAAA
-577 RAALIHDRIVELDD
+577 RAALIHDRIMELDD

-620 DPRVL
+620 DPRIL

-664 ILAADKILFV
+664 IFAADVIFV
-674 DRGRLVEQGAHSELL
+674 LDRGALVESGTHAELL
-689 ARGGLYAQLYHEQFQ
+689 ARGGVYARLYHEQFQ

-726 GQAA
+726 GTAA

>member
-1 MAASAARISS
+1 LSNDNR
-11 AARRPS
+11 
-17 SVWEGGM
+17 
-24 RTSAITRSGRWALAL
+24 
-39 RTRSGPS
+39 
-46 PALPTTSWPSSSS
+46 
-59 SRTRPSRSSSW
+59 
-70 SSPITIRMRGPE
+70 
-82 YGLRRPSLASCA
+82 
-94 LNNADGEP
+94 EP
-102 RGRLIKRI
+102 RARLVKRI
-110 VRLFRPYRGRTAL
+110 VHLFRPYRGRTAL

-143 VVFDDALFV
+143 VVFDDALFPA
-152 SGGPDLSLLYLL
+152 GGPDLGLLYTL
-164 VGVMIAIPIVTGV
+164 VAVMVAIPIVSGI

-186 NFVGNRVMQD
+186 NLVGNRVMQD

-235 VTSTASSILSNVV
+235 VTSTASSILSNIV
-248 TVSSSLVAMVVL
+248 TVSSSLVAMAVL
-260 SWQLTVVSLILVPL
+260 SWELTVVSLILVPL
-274 FVFLTWRVGRVRR
+274 FVLLTYRVGRVRR

-362 AIIYLVAGV
+362 AIIYLVAGL
-371 TLEGGSGAA
+371 TLDSGSGPA

-415 LFERVFEYLDLQP
+415 LFERVFEYLDLEAE
-428 DIVDSPDAVRLDP
+428 IVDAPDAVRLDP
-441 QSVRGEVALRDVIFE
+441 HSVRGEVTLRDVTFQ
-456 YPESSPLAVA
+456 YPESSPLAA
-466 AAVSTDGADGRPR
+466 APASTDGADGRPR
-479 RRALDELSLTIEP
+479 RRALDHLSLTIEP

-519 TSGAVEIDG
+519 SSGAVEIDG
-528 IDVRRIMLASLAE
+528 TDVRKIRLASLAE

-556 VRENLLYA
+556 VRDNLLYA
-564 KRDATQEE
+564 KRDASQSE

-638 ERLVQAALEPLM
+638 ERLVQAAFEPLM

-664 ILAADKILFV
+664 IFAADVIFV
-674 DRGRLVEQGAHSELL
+674 LDRGRLVERGTHAELL
-689 ARGGLYAQLYHEQFQ
+689 RLGGLYAQLYHEQFQ

-715 VVLSNGGVVRT
+715 VVLSNGGVVHT
-726 GQAA
+726 GTAA